1 MMISPTLLIQAVCEI
16 YECSFDD
23 LLSESR
29 HRSVSEPRKVA
40 AYLIKNNSILTH
52 KEVAH
57 IFLRNDH
64 STSIYWIRWCQS
76 QIDLNRRLKDIIQK
90 ILARVG
96 DYGRQKIPSEKDLQ
110 HPKEQEEGQEKAE
123 EAVLH

>member
-1 MMISPTLLIQAVCEI
+1 MISPTLVIKAVCEI
-16 YECSFDD
+16 YECTFDD

-29 HRSVSEPRKVA
+29 HRSASEPRKVA
-40 AYLIKNNSILTH
+40 AYLIKNNSILTYR
-52 KEVAH
+52 EVAH

-64 STSIYWIRWCQS
+64 STAIYWIRWCQD

-96 DYGRQKIPSEKDLQ
+96 DYGGQEIPSEKDLQ
-110 HPKEQEEGQEKAE
+110 QGEDQERAE